1 MSEKKQIQIVG
12 KGCKKCERL
21 HDEVIKAVKDTGRPE
36 EYEITKVTE
45 VNKFAD
51 LDIFITPGLRINDKV
66 ISEGRVLSANK
77 IKDYL

>member
-1 MSEKKQIQIVG
+1 MIERKQIQIVG
-12 KGCKKCERL
+12 KGCKKCDRL
-21 HDEVIKAVKDTGRPE
+21 YEEVIKAVNDTGRPE
-36 EYEITKVTE
+36 EYEIIKFTE

>member
-1 MSEKKQIQIVG
+1 MLEKKQIQIVG
-12 KGCKKCERL
+12 KGCKKCDRL
-21 HDEVIKAVKDTGRPE
+21 FEEVVKAVNDTGRPE
-36 EYEITKVTE
+36 EYEITKFTE
-45 VNKFAD
+45 VSKFAD